1 MCRRVANHLQCWVRR
16 RASTDAARLQRL
28 HCDDWDATDDQ
39 HSSCYVWER
48 SLAGVFTIMQ
58 LSIVLAHVF
67 TVMQLSIVL
76 LTTWGSIIHPP
87 VVAHTLASYD
97 YSKTSL

>member
-1 MCRRVANHLQCWVRR
+1 MCRRVANHLQRWVRR

-28 HCDDWDATDDQ
+28 HCDDWDAADDQ
-39 HSSCYVWER
+39 HSSCDVWER
-48 SLAGVFTIMQ
+48 SLASVFTIMQ
-58 LSIVLAHVF
+58 LSF
-67 TVMQLSIVL
+67 VL
-76 LTTWGSIIHPP
+76 LTTCGSIIHPP